1 MKHKSK
7 KTLKGEM
14 YIDTLINIVVVC
26 VLIVFGLAILPILIG
41 QYMLSVEVH
50 TVARDISITGE
61 YINPNDIVMVN
72 GENIPITITGE
83 NATYYSGRYLVQL
96 GNEVTVDASMTVH
109 LTIGGIANVPI
120 NLNSHAT
127 GRSEKYWKELD
138 LMP

>member
-1 MKHKSK
+1 
-7 KTLKGEM
+7 
-14 YIDTLINIVVVC
+14 
-26 VLIVFGLAILPILIG
+26 
-41 QYMLSVEVH
+41 MLSVEVH

>member
-14 YIDTLINIVVVC
+14 YIDTLINVVVVC

-50 TVARDISITGE
+50 T
-61 YINPNDIVMVN
+61 VMVN